1 MLAPAGCLPGPPPP
15 GSDPASSFRDGRL
28 SDPKRGLFALLRAV
42 ISVSA
47 AFFVVLFVGSVVFD
61 TTLCQPDLEAAL
73 EALRKQAA
81 AQ

>member
-1 MLAPAGCLPGPPPP
+1 
-15 GSDPASSFRDGRL
+15 L